1 VLVYDYEQ
9 RATITSNEQQAT
21 KMFTGLIEDVGTVY
35 RWQMR
40 RGSGILTL
48 NTGLPLKE
56 MEIGSSIAVNGACLT
71 IVNEATDRFTVDVSP
86 ETVERTN
93 LRKIRPGDQVNLERP
108 LRLRDRLGGHL
119 VTGHVDGLA
128 VIEEIRKRGK
138 FVFYLFQVSAA
149 LFPLLVP
156 KGSVAVDG
164 ISLTVNECE
173 KQRFSVAVI
182 PFTLKHTNLRTR
194 RVGDKV
200 NVETDIIGKYVQ
212 RLLGRGKLDEGML
225 YEEL

>member
-1 VLVYDYEQ
+1 
-9 RATITSNEQQAT
+9 
-21 KMFTGLIEDVGTVY
+21 MFTGIIEDVGKVY
-35 RWQMR
+35 RWQRR

-71 IVNEATDRFTVDVSP
+71 IVNKAAGRFTVDVSP

-119 VTGHVDGLA
+119 VTGHVDGVA

-156 KGSVAVDG
+156 KGSVAADG

-173 KQRFSVAVI
+173 
-182 PFTLKHTNLRTR
+182 
-194 RVGDKV
+194 
-200 NVETDIIGKYVQ
+200 
-212 RLLGRGKLDEGML
+212 
-225 YEEL
+225 